1 MTAAAWIGAALAG
14 ALFGAVLWLLTL
26 RRALALR
33 LGGTSK
39 QALAMA
45 RQLAVSSPG
54 SGTDGVEADTLMAH
68 LGRVQ
73 AGLAAAAEA
82 QREQAERADAA
93 TAALAAT
100 QAAKQQADASQ
111 AQEQQVARDALAALS
126 QRLRD
131 NAVQA
136 RLALRLGEDADG
148 AARRGAGAV
157 AEVAAS
163 VEGLDR
169 DSRRITEIVGVIDR
183 LAFQTNLLA
192 LNAAVEAARAGEQG
206 RGFAVVAAEVRGL
219 AQRSAEAA
227 REIKALMQ
235 SNQTHVT
242 AGATRAAQAAAAL
255 AEVGSAVQQLAAA
268 TASLVTTT
276 SATTPHEEAP
286 RSERRGPGRA
296 TNVAR
301 PDFAAGARRVPGQPC
316 EAAGTNTG
324 ST

>member
-1 MTAAAWIGAALAG
+1 VTPAAWIGAVLAG
-14 ALFGAVLWLLTL
+14 ALLGAGLLLLTL

-33 LGGTSK
+33 LGGTSE
-39 QALAMA
+39 QALALA
-45 RQLAVSSPG
+45 RQLATASPG
-54 SGTDGVEADTLMAH
+54 SGADAVEADTLIAH
-68 LGRVQ
+68 LGRAQ

-100 QAAKQQADASQ
+100 QAAQQQADESQ
-111 AQEQQVARDALAALS
+111 AREQQAARGALTALG
-126 QRLRD
+126 QRLQD
-131 NAVQA
+131 NALQA
-136 RLALRLGEDADG
+136 RLAARLGEDADG
-148 AARRGAGAV
+148 AARRGADAV
-157 AEVAAS
+157 AEVTAS

-169 DSRRITEIVGVIDR
+169 DSRRITEIVGAIDR

-255 AEVGSAVQQLAAA
+255 ADVGSAVQQLAAA
-268 TASLVTTT
+268 TAAMMTTT
-276 SATTPHEEAP
+276 SATPPHEDAP
-286 RSERRGPGRA
+286 RAERRGPGRA

-301 PDFAAGARRVPGQPC
+301 PDFTATPRRGPGQPG
-316 EAAGTNTG
+316 EAKGRNTG